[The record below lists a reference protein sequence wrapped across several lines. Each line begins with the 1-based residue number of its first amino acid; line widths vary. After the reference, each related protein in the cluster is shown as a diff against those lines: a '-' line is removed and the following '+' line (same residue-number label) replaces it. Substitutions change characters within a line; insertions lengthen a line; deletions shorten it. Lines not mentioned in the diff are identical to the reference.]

1 MVKKIVT
8 RIIAI
13 VLCAMIMV
21 VSGCRRAKGE
31 EQETQTQQEIT
42 EQVKKI
48 ESSIDK
54 SYNDGMK
61 RTELSHKFID
71 KGGDCIKGGKSK
83 NYYAY
88 GRNVIYTGDLI
99 EDEGIKS
106 IEYSL
111 SNCVG
116 SFMDDSYYQNKDDD
130 PGAMILKLE
139 NKSYMLEGSDQ
150 SGVYFVVYYYHR
162 DPTSIDYKL
171 QASQAQGCMKYL
183 RITADITFEDGKKET
198 RRYGIEFTTE
208 TYYDAKHMKI
218 YQLE

>member
-8 RIIAI
+8 RIISI
-13 VLCAMIMV
+13 GLCAMIMA
-21 VSGCRRAKGE
+21 VSGCRRAQDAE
-31 EQETQTQQEIT
+31 PETQTQRETT

-54 SYNDGMK
+54 SYNAGMK
-61 RTELSHKFID
+61 WTELSHKFVS
-71 KGGDCIKGGKSK
+71 KGGDRRTGSKSK
-83 NYYAY
+83 NYYTY
-88 GRNVIYTGDLI
+88 GREIIYTGDLI

-116 SFMDDSYYQNKDDD
+116 SFMDDSYYQNKDDK

-139 NKSYMLEGSDQ
+139 NKPYLLEGSDQ
-150 SGVYFVVYYYHR
+150 SGIYFVVYYYYR
-162 DPTSIDYKL
+162 DPSRTDYKL
-171 QASQAQGCMKYL
+171 QASQAQECMKYL
-183 RITADITFEDGKKET
+183 RITADITFEDGKKKT
-198 RRYGIEFTTE
+198 RRYGIEFTSE